1 MHVLPAAPPQA
12 VPIESGFD
20 YVVADSPRRRIY
32 AAHTGSNDLLIVDSD
47 SGHVLGQV
55 SVGPVQGVAVDP
67 VSGHVFTGDS
77 IQRTVSEVD
86 PKAKKVLRTVSV
98 EGNLDAIAYDPAT
111 GRVYADEDDGNRIF
125 VIDAKTMKHVAT
137 VTIPGHKPEYL
148 AVDPET
154 HDVYQNIDR
163 LHEIAVVDAATLR
176 VKKIIPTPALRLNH
190 PLLYDAGYKHI
201 IAGGENRVLA
211 TYDRSGAQL
220 GTVHI
225 GTRMDQCG
233 LDRASHRIVCA
244 GDRQITIVDQSP
256 SGALKIAGTGK
267 VPDGVYTLAIDQK
280 TGHVWTVWSDEKGDF
295 VQQFSIAP

>member
-20 YVVADSPRRRIY
+20 YMVADSPRRRIY
-32 AAHTGSNDLLIVDSD
+32 AAHTGSSDLLIVNSD
-47 SGHVLGQV
+47 TGLVVGQV
-55 SVGPVQGVAVDP
+55 SVGPMQGLAVDP
-67 VSGHVFTGDS
+67 VTGHVFTGDGT
-77 IQRTVSEVD
+77 QRTVSEVD
-86 PKAKKVLRTVSV
+86 PKTQKVLRTVEV
-98 EGNLDAIAYDPAT
+98 EGNLDAVAYDPAN
-111 GRVYADEDDGNRIF
+111 RHIYADEDNGTRIF

-163 LHEIAVVDAATLR
+163 LHEIAVVDGTTLR

-220 GTVHI
+220 GTAHI

-244 GDRQITIVDQSP
+244 GDRRITVVDQSP
-256 SGALKIAGTGK
+256 SGALKIVGTGT

-280 TGHVWTVWSDEKGDF
+280 TRRVWIVWSEPKGDF
-295 VQQFSIAP
+295 VQQLSVMP

>member
-20 YVVADSPRRRIY
+20 YVVADSARRRIY
-32 AAHTGSNDLLIVDSD
+32 AAHTGSTDLLIVNSD
-47 SGHVLGQV
+47 TGRVLGQV
-55 SVGPVQGVAVDP
+55 SVGPVQGLAVDP
-67 VSGHVFTGDS
+67 VTGHVFTGDG

-86 PKAKKVLRTVSV
+86 PKTQKVLRTVDV
-98 EGNLDAIAYDPAT
+98 EGNLDAVAYDPANHHI
-111 GRVYADEDDGNRIF
+111 YADEDNGTRIF
-125 VIDAKTMKHVAT
+125 VIDAKTMKHIAT

-163 LHEIAVVDAATLR
+163 LHEIAVVDGTTLR

-190 PLLYDAGYKHI
+190 PLLYDDGYKHI
-201 IAGGENRVLA
+201 IAGGENRMLA

-220 GTVHI
+220 GTVRI

-233 LDRASHRIVCA
+233 LDYASHRIVCA
-244 GDRQITIVDQSP
+244 GDRKITVVDQSP
-256 SGALKIAGTGK
+256 SGALKIVGTDK
-267 VPDGVYTLAIDQK
+267 IPDGAYTLAIDQK
-280 TGHVWTVWSDEKGDF
+280 TGRVWIVWSEPKGDF
-295 VQQFSIAP
+295 VQQFSVAR